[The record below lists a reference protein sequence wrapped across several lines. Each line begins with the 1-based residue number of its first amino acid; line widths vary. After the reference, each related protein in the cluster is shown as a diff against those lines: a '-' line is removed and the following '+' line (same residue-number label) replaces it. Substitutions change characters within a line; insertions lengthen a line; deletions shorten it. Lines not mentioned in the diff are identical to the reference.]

1 MGFNYFTMAFQRI
14 SDFQGVSNRSEYW
27 YFVLWNVIFAVT
39 IMLIFGE
46 GSIPDLLYNIAV
58 FVPSLSLAIRRL
70 HDVDKSGWHYLWCLT
85 IIGVFWVL
93 YLVCQPSVS
102 SSRFNNQS
110 AQDDIDSDEDIED
123 DEIEEV
129 AENTNSLDAEDFK
142 GL

>member
-14 SDFQGVSNRSEYW
+14 SDFQGVSNRPEYW

-39 IMLIFGE
+39 IVLIFGE

-58 FVPSLSLAIRRL
+58 FVPALSLTIRRL

-85 IIGVFWVL
+85 IIGVLWVL
-93 YLVCQPSVS
+93 YLLCQPSVS

>member
-46 GSIPDLLYNIAV
+46 GSIPDLLYSIAV
-58 FVPSLSLAIRRL
+58 IVPSLSLSIRRL
-70 HDVDKSGWHYLWCLT
+70 HDVDKSGWHYLWVLT
-85 IIGVFWVL
+85 IIGAFWVL

-110 AQDDIDSDEDIED
+110 TQDDIDSDGDVEDE
-123 DEIEEV
+123 EIEEV
-129 AENTNSLDAEDFK
+129 SENTNSVDAEDFK

>member
-14 SDFQGVSNRSEYW
+14 SDFQGVSNRPEYW
-27 YFVLWNVIFAVT
+27 YFTLWNAIFVVT

-46 GSIPDLLYNIAV
+46 GSIPDLVYSIAV
-58 FVPSLSLAIRRL
+58 FVPGLSLAIRRL
-70 HDVDKSGWHYLWCLT
+70 HDVDKSGWHFLWAFT
-85 IIGVFWVL
+85 IIGIFWL
-93 YLVCQPSVS
+93 IYLACQPSVS

-110 AQDDIDSDEDIED
+110 SQDEIDSDEDFED

-129 AENTNSLDAEDFK
+129 SIDVNTDDAEDFK